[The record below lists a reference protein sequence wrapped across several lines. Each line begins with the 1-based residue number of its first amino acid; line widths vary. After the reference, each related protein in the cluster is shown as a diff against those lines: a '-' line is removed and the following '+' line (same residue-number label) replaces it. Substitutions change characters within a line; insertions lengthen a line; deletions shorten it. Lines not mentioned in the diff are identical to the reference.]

1 MHIPDFLLYAGIGIT
16 AGIVN
21 GLLGIGGGTVLI
33 PGMVYLLQVNQHQA
47 HGTSLLIILPTS
59 IISALVYHTLG
70 TVEIR
75 PLLGLAAYTTAGAV
89 VGAIMMNYARPD
101 LLRKGFGL
109 FMLAAGLR
117 MMF

>member
-1 MHIPDFLLYAGIGIT
+1 M
-16 AGIVN
+16 
-21 GLLGIGGGTVLI
+21 LI
-33 PGMVYLLQVNQHQA
+33 PGMVYLLGVTQHHA

-59 IISALVYHTLG
+59 LVSALVYHTLG
-70 TVEIR
+70 TIEIR

-89 VGAIMMNYARPD
+89 AGAILMNHVRPSM
-101 LLRKGFGL
+101 LRKGFGL